1 MSTCPIIF
9 DSKTHTYTRISDKK
23 IFTSVTTFIGKYK
36 PKTNFDQI
44 AERIA
49 TKRGT
54 DKQLILKE
62 WDEIKNKGLDFGNKI
77 HQNIQNYLEGGECN
91 IELLDFLK
99 KMQTDHK
106 LQSKKLL
113 SEHLVYDMDHH
124 VAGMSDLIAE
134 YIDNNFFEVIDY
146 KTNKKFSFGS
156 GGWENEHFE
165 PPISHLPCN
174 EYFTYALQLS
184 MYAYIFSK
192 MTGKKPSRL
201 TVYWL
206 KRKDVKNYESFQGI
220 WKKIGM
226 PYLEDEVVSLLNN
239 INDQKEIS
247 N

>member
-9 DSKTHTYTRISDKK
+9 DPAKHIYTRVADNK
-23 IFTSVTTFIGKYK
+23 IFTSVTTYIGKFK
-36 PKTNFDQI
+36 PKSNFDQI
-44 AERIA
+44 AEKIA
-49 TKRGT
+49 QRRGT
-54 DKQLILKE
+54 DKQQVLHE
-62 WDEIKNKGLDFGNKI
+62 WEEIKNKGLDFGNRI
-77 HQNIQNYLEGGECN
+77 HLNIQNYLEGKECSSQ
-91 IELLDFLK
+91 LFDFLK
-99 KMQTDHK
+99 KMQVDHK
-106 LQSKKLL
+106 LQSKRLL
-113 SEHLVYDMDHH
+113 SEHLVYDMDHEI
-124 VAGMSDLIAE
+124 AGMSDLIAE

-156 GGWENEHFE
+156 SDWENSHFL

-192 MTGKKPSRL
+192 MSGKKPSRL

-206 KRKDVKNYESFQGI
+206 KRKDVKNYESFEGI

-239 INDQKEIS
+239 IDDTKEVP

>member
-9 DSKTHTYTRISDKK
+9 DPDSHTYTRKSDGAK
-23 IFTSVTTFIGKYK
+23 FVSVTTFIGKFK
-36 PKTNFDQI
+36 PKSNFDQI

-49 TKRGT
+49 IKRGT
-54 DKQLILKE
+54 DKKEILKE
-62 WDEIKNKGLDFGNKI
+62 WDEIKNKGLDFGNRI
-77 HQNIQNYLEGGECN
+77 HLNIQNYLEGGECN
-91 IELLDFLK
+91 SELIEFLK
-99 KMQTDHK
+99 KMQNDHK

-113 SEHLVYDMDHH
+113 SEHLVYDMDHQ

-146 KTNKKFSFGS
+146 KTNKKFSYGS
-156 GGWENEHFE
+156 SGWENNHFE

-206 KRKDVKNYESFQGI
+206 KRKDTQNYESFQGI

-226 PYLEDEVVSLLNN
+226 PYLEEEVVSLLNN
-239 INDQKEIS
+239 SDVKKEVQ

>member
-1 MSTCPIIF
+1 MSNYPIIF
-9 DSKTHTYTRISDKK
+9 DSASHTYTRISDGQ
-23 IFTSVTTFIGKYK
+23 IFTSVTTFINSYK
-36 PKTNFDQI
+36 PKSNFDLI
-44 AERIA
+44 AEKIA
-49 TKRGT
+49 LRRGT
-54 DKQLILKE
+54 DKQQVLKE
-62 WDEIKNKGLDFGNKI
+62 WDEIKNKGLDFGNRI
-77 HQNIQNYLEGGECN
+77 HQNIQNYLEGKDSN
-91 IELLDFLK
+91 PELWDFIK

-113 SEHLVYDMDHH
+113 SEHLVYDMDYHI
-124 VAGMSDLIAE
+124 AGMSDLIAE
-134 YIDNNFFEVIDY
+134 YMDNNFFEVIDY

-156 GGWENEHFE
+156 SDWENSYFHD
-165 PPISHLPCN
+165 PIDHLPCN

-192 MTGKKPSRL
+192 MSGKKPSRL

-206 KRKDVKNYESFQGI
+206 KRKDVKNYQSFQGI

-239 INDQKEIS
+239 IDVKKEIQ

>member
-1 MSTCPIIF
+1 MSNYPIIF
-9 DSKTHTYTRISDKK
+9 DPASHTYTRIQDGVK
-23 IFTSVTTFIGKYK
+23 FVSVTTHINKFK
-36 PKTNFDQI
+36 PKSDFEKI
-44 AERIA
+44 AEKIA
-49 TKRGT
+49 LRRGT
-54 DKQLILKE
+54 AKQEVLKE
-62 WDEIKNKGLDFGNKI
+62 WEEIKNKGLDFGNRI
-77 HQNIQNYLEGGECN
+77 HQNIQNYLEGKECN
-91 IELLDFLK
+91 PELIDFLK

-113 SEHLVYDMDHH
+113 SEHLVYDMQYQI
-124 VAGMSDLIAE
+124 AGMSDLIAE
-134 YIDNNFFEVIDY
+134 YMDNNFFEVIDY

-156 GGWENEHFE
+156 SDWESSHFLD
-165 PPISHLPCN
+165 PVSHLPCN

-192 MTGKKPSRL
+192 MSGKKPSRL

-206 KRKDVKNYESFQGI
+206 KRKDVKNYQSFQGV

-239 INDQKEIS
+239 ICEKEVQ

>member
-1 MSTCPIIF
+1 MSNCPIIF
-9 DSKTHTYTRISDKK
+9 DPASHTYTRVQDGVK
-23 IFTSVTTFIGKYK
+23 FVSVTTYINKFK
-36 PKTNFDQI
+36 PKSDFEKI
-44 AERIA
+44 AEKIA
-49 TKRGT
+49 LRRGT
-54 DKQLILKE
+54 AKQEVLKE
-62 WDEIKNKGLDFGNKI
+62 WEEIKNKGLDFGNRI
-77 HQNIQNYLEGGECN
+77 HQNIQNYLEGKECN
-91 IELLDFLK
+91 PELIDFLK

-113 SEHLVYDMDHH
+113 SEHLVYDMQYQI
-124 VAGMSDLIAE
+124 AGMSDLIAE
-134 YIDNNFFEVIDY
+134 YMDNNFFEVIDY

-156 GGWENEHFE
+156 SDWETSHFLD
-165 PPISHLPCN
+165 PVSHLPCN

-192 MTGKKPSRL
+192 MSGKKPSRL

-206 KRKDVKNYESFQGI
+206 KRKDVKNYQSFQGV

-239 INDQKEIS
+239 ICEKEVQ

>member
-1 MSTCPIIF
+1 MSTGPILF
-9 DSKTHTYTRISDKK
+9 DPEKHVYTRISDGV
-23 IFTSVTTFIGKYK
+23 IFTSVTTHIGKFK
-36 PKTNFDQI
+36 PKSNFDVI

-49 TKRGT
+49 VRRGT
-54 DKQLILKE
+54 DKQTVLKE
-62 WDEIKNKGLDFGNKI
+62 WEEIKNKGLDFGNRI
-77 HQNIQNYLEGGECN
+77 HKNIQNYLEGKECN
-91 IELLDFLK
+91 PQLFDFLK

-113 SEHLVYDMDHH
+113 SEHMLYDTDHQI
-124 VAGMSDLIAE
+124 AGTSDLIAE
-134 YIDNNFFEVIDY
+134 YIDNNFFEIIDY

-156 GGWENEHFE
+156 SDWENSHFE
-165 PPISHLPCN
+165 SPISHLPCN

-192 MTGKKPSRL
+192 MSGKKPSRL

-206 KRKDVKNYESFQGI
+206 KRKDVKNYESFEGI
-220 WKKIGM
+220 WKKIGI

-239 INDQKEIS
+239 SDDKKEVP